1 MVASNVVTSDQSV
14 GNSVKVTS
22 VYASLNN
29 DTTSLVSLAGG
40 VGAASEGVVD
50 VAGKFKTSS
59 KALPTAKLSIV

>member
-40 VGAASEGVVD
+40 VGAASVGSVITT
-50 VAGKFKTSS
+50 GS
-59 KALPTAKLSIV
+59 L